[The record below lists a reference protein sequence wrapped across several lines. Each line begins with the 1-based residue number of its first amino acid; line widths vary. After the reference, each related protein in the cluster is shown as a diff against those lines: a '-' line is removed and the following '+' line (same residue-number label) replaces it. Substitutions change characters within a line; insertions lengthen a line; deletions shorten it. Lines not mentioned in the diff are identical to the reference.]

1 MKRLALCLALL
12 SAACGEPAS
21 PSSADAQGA
30 TTDARVPIDAAQALD
45 AQGSSPDAALPGPD
59 ASEAGLDTGA
69 VGQDVGTAG
78 RDATAACETD
88 QALCARLGKDCGP
101 LTATDD
107 CGQARTVASCGACT
121 APKTCGGTGV
131 PNVCAEGN
139 CRTLVVAASG
149 ADFTTIQA
157 ALAAAAPCD
166 TVLVRAGT
174 YRENLTFPK
183 SGSATGGYITL
194 RGEPGAILDG
204 TGKGPVGITIAG
216 RRFVRV
222 VGMTVQNFKG
232 SGGTPI
238 GISVSGASGQV
249 ELKQNLIHHI
259 EQPSGDAHGIA
270 VYGDTATPIEG
281 VVVEGNEIRDCRLG
295 SSESLVLNGNVS
307 GFVVA
312 DNVVHDNDNIGIDF
326 IGFEGVGPAGQD
338 QARNGQCHGNRVYNI
353 SSAANPAYGG
363 ERAADGIYV
372 DGGKDIVIER
382 NRVDACDIGI
392 EVASEHGG
400 KTTSGI
406 VVRSNFVSRSYQGN
420 VMLGGYAANRGSAR
434 DISILNNTTW
444 HGGDGEV
451 VLQFNCAEVAIKN
464 NVLVAKSGT
473 DYVTAAGTNNTAISV
488 ESNLYSG
495 ASGSSPGDFS
505 DAKARFSDPL
515 LVAAPTDLHLKPTS
529 PAANAGVDLG
539 ALSGT
544 LDIDGSPRVQG
555 TAIDLGAHE
564 VK

>member
-1 MKRLALCLALL
+1 MKRLALCLALMG
-12 SAACGEPAS
+12 AACGEPAVS
-21 PSSADAQGA
+21 TPADALATGVDAGVPGDATPPSDAAAPSADA
-30 TTDARVPIDAAQALD
+30 
-45 AQGSSPDAALPGPD
+45 GPPVAD
-59 ASEAGLDTGA
+59 ASEAGRDTGA
-69 VGQDVGTAG
+69 AGQDAGTPG
-78 RDATAACETD
+78 RDAAAACETD

-107 CGQARTVASCGACT
+107 CGQARTIASCGACT
-121 APKTCGGTGV
+121 APKTCGGTGI
-131 PNVCAEGN
+131 PNVCAEGS

-149 ADFTTIQA
+149 GDFTTIQT

-166 TVLVRAGT
+166 TVQVRAGT
-174 YRENLTFPK
+174 YRENLSFPK

-194 RGEPGAILDG
+194 RGEAGAVLDG
-204 TGKGPVGITIAG
+204 TGKGPVGITVAG
-216 RRFVRV
+216 RRYVRV

-232 SGGTPI
+232 SSGTPI

-259 EQPSGDAHGIA
+259 EQPNGDAHGIA

-295 SSESLVLNGNVS
+295 SSEALVLNGNVS
-307 GFVVA
+307 GFVVQ

-326 IGFEGVGPAGQD
+326 IGFEGVGPTGQD
-338 QARNGQCHGNRVYNI
+338 QARNGRCSGNRVYNI
-353 SSAANPAYGG
+353 TSATNPAYGG
-363 ERAADGIYV
+363 ERSADGIYV

-382 NRVDACDIGI
+382 NIVDACDIGI

-406 VVRSNFVSRSYQGN
+406 VVRSNFVSRSFQGN
-420 VMLGGYAANRGSAR
+420 VMVGGYAANRGSAR
-434 DISILNNTTW
+434 DISVVNNTTW

-473 DYVTAAGTNNTAISV
+473 DYLSAAGTNNTAIFV

-495 ASGSSPGDFS
+495 ASSSSPGDFP
-505 DAKARFSDPL
+505 DGKARYSDPQ
-515 LVAAPTDLHLKPTS
+515 LVGAPADLHLEPTS

-544 LDIDGSPRVQG
+544 QDIDGNARVQG
-555 TAIDLGAHE
+555 VAIDLGAHE